1 MTFPLSGGIFCILA
15 LALASHLPLHL
26 LAKSEQAN
34 TNAAKANDSLL
45 KYPGTWEGKCQDG
58 RTFVVLA
65 LRAEGD
71 HLAGTVSIGNMH
83 GDDEGACMLVTAPP
97 APEHALKVGEAVA
110 HNDVLSFA
118 GSQSSDSKPVR
129 FEFKEIDQNK
139 ADLKLLNTPVEQ
151 HPWALERVQRPD

>member
-1 MTFPLSGGIFCILA
+1 MTLPLSRRVFCMLA
-15 LALASHLPLHL
+15 LALFSHLPLHL
-26 LAKSEQAN
+26 LAKSEQASSGS
-34 TNAAKANDSLL
+34 AKTNDSIL
-45 KYPGTWEGKCQDG
+45 KYAGTWEGKCQDG
-58 RTFVVLA
+58 RTFVVLT

-71 HLAGTVSIGNMH
+71 QLAGTVSIGNMH

-97 APEHALKVGEAVA
+97 APEHALKIGETVA

-151 HPWALERVQRPD
+151 RPWSLERARRPD

>member
-1 MTFPLSGGIFCILA
+1 MTLPLSRSALCILA
-15 LALASHLPLHL
+15 LALFSNLPLLHL
-26 LAKSEQAN
+26 SAQSAK
-34 TNAAKANDSLL
+34 TKDSIL
-45 KYPGTWEGKCQDG
+45 KYAGTWEGKCQDG

-65 LRAEGD
+65 LYPEGD
-71 HLAGTVSIGNMH
+71 RLAGTVSIGNMH

-110 HNDVLSFA
+110 HNDFLSFA

-151 HPWALERVQRPD
+151 HPWTLERVQRPN

>member
-1 MTFPLSGGIFCILA
+1 MFCVLA
-15 LALASHLPLHL
+15 LALLFRPSPQL

-34 TNAAKANDSLL
+34 TQSEHPKPSIL
-45 KYPGTWEGKCQDG
+45 KYAGTWEGKCQDG

-118 GSQSSDSKPVR
+118 GSQSSDSKLVR

>member
-1 MTFPLSGGIFCILA
+1 MTLPLSRGVFCISA
-15 LALASHLPLHL
+15 LALASLLPLHL
-26 LAKSEQAN
+26 LANSEQAN
-34 TNAAKANDSLL
+34 TQSAKTNDALL
-45 KYPGTWEGKCQDG
+45 KYAGTWEGKCQDG

-71 HLAGTVSIGNMH
+71 QLAGTVSIGNMH

-97 APEHALKVGEAVA
+97 VPEHAMKIGETVA

-118 GSQSSDSKPVR
+118 GSQSGDHKPVR

-139 ADLKLLNTPVEQ
+139 ADLRLLNTPVEQ
-151 HPWALERVQRPD
+151 HPWSLQRVPRAD